1 MPSPRSLQL
10 SQGVLPSGLRL
21 LHYHTDSRV
30 AYLALLIGVGSRDE
44 LPTEQGLAH
53 LIEHMLFKGTA
64 TRNAFQVSSRLEN
77 VGGELNA
84 YTSKEETAIQAA
96 FVPTDLPRALEI
108 VADIACRA
116 SFPAQELERE
126 REVVLEEIASYRDS
140 PAELIFDDFEDLLFG
155 PHPLGHSILGVPARV
170 KRFTREDM
178 LRFIAREY
186 APQRMVLCSCGPYG
200 FTRFSS
206 LAARHF
212 AGLAGPSTLS
222 HRAPFSTTSPQ
233 CRVTRL
239 RTAQSH
245 TVVGASA
252 YSMGHPSSSAL
263 ALLAN
268 LLGGYASTA
277 LLNRRLRERAGLAYT
292 VECGYTGYSDTGV
305 FTIYFGTDPANLPRA
320 FDLLYRE
327 LREICNQPLSS
338 SRLHIAKRQFLG
350 QLYLGSENL
359 ESIMLGAGRR
369 LLMGLEPISF
379 QEAEAEV
386 EAITADEMQQ
396 VAREVVNPDGLYA
409 LIYR

>member
-21 LHYHTDSRV
+21 LHYQTDSRV

-116 SFPAQELERE
+116 SFPTQELERE
-126 REVVLEEIASYRDS
+126 REVVLE
-140 PAELIFDDFEDLLFG
+140 DLLFG
-155 PHPLGHSILGVPARV
+155 PPPLWHSILGVPARV

-245 TVVGASA
+245 TVVGTSA

-409 LIYR
+409 LIYK

>member
-1 MPSPRSLQL
+1 M
-10 SQGVLPSGLRL
+10 
-21 LHYHTDSRV
+21 
-30 AYLALLIGVGSRDE
+30 
-44 LPTEQGLAH
+44 
-53 LIEHMLFKGTA
+53 
-64 TRNAFQVSSRLEN
+64 
-77 VGGELNA
+77 
-84 YTSKEETAIQAA
+84 
-96 FVPTDLPRALEI
+96 
-108 VADIACRA
+108 
-116 SFPAQELERE
+116 
-126 REVVLEEIASYRDS
+126 LEEIASYRDS

-396 VAREVVNPDGLYA
+396 VAREVANPDGLYA